1 MPDEK
6 LTKNQRREA
15 AREVA
20 RIEREKQKKRE
31 TRNRILFRGGSTLA
45 ILAILAIVAIVI
57 YSSTRPAGPG
67 PANMA
72 SDGIVL
78 TGSADGIEVASTDGI
93 PEGGTPTAT
102 DTASLDRDVNI
113 ELYID
118 YLCPFC
124 NQFETANGEQIT
136 QWVES
141 GIASV
146 EIHPIAILDSKSA
159 GTRYSSRAAN
169 AAACVAVYDPTKFLD
184 VNAAFYA
191 ADGVEE
197 GTANLTNAQIID
209 VMRGA
214 GVADDKVDTCVNSET
229 YKGWV
234 TSATQRA
241 VGNTDLQDENGSF
254 GTPRI
259 IVNGA
264 FYTGALDDAQAFSAF
279 VQQAAAAGTSDSGT
293 DDSATPSPSP
303 TPTAPTP

>member
-15 AREVA
+15 AREAA

-31 TRNRILFRGGSTLA
+31 TRNRILIRGGSTFA
-45 ILAILAIVAIVI
+45 IVAILAIVAVVI
-57 YSSTRPAGPG
+57 YTSTRPAGPG

-93 PEGGTPTAT
+93 PEGGTPTPT

-124 NQFETANGEQIT
+124 NQFETTNGEQIT

-146 EIHPIAILDSKSA
+146 EVHPIAILDNQSA

-169 AAACVAVYDPTKFLD
+169 AAACVAVYDPTRFLD

-197 GTANLTNAQIID
+197 GTSNLTNAQIID
-209 VMRGA
+209 VIRGA
-214 GVADDKVDTCVNSET
+214 GVADDKVDSCVNGET

-234 TSATQRA
+234 TAATARA
-241 VGNTDLQDENGSF
+241 SSNEDLKDEQGRF

-264 FYTGALDDAQAFSAF
+264 FYTGALDDAQEFSSF
-279 VQQAAAAGTSDSGT
+279 VQQAAAAGASDSGT
-293 DDSATPSPSP
+293 DSDGSATPTP
-303 TPTAPTP
+303 TPTAATP

>member
-15 AREVA
+15 AREMA
-20 RIEREKQKKRE
+20 RLEREKQKKRD
-31 TRNRILFRGGSTLA
+31 TRNRILIRGGSSLAIIA
-45 ILAILAIVAIVI
+45 ILAVVGLVI
-57 YSSTRPAGPG
+57 YNSTRPVGPG

-78 TGSADGIEVASTDGI
+78 TGGTDGIQVAKTAGI

-102 DTASLDRDVNI
+102 DTASLDRDVDI
-113 ELYID
+113 EIYID

-124 NQFETANGEQIT
+124 NQFETTNGEQIT
-136 QWVES
+136 QWVDS
-141 GIASV
+141 GIASIEV
-146 EIHPIAILDSKSA
+146 HPIAILDGQSA

-197 GTANLTNAQIID
+197 GTANLTNAEIID
-209 VMRGA
+209 VIRGA
-214 GVADDKVDTCVNSET
+214 GVADDKVDACVNAET

-234 TSATQRA
+234 TAATARA
-241 VGNTDLQDENGSF
+241 TSDPDLKDENGSF
-254 GTPRI
+254 GTPRV
-259 IVNGA
+259 IVNGS
-264 FYTGALDDAQAFSAF
+264 FYTGALDDAQAFSSF
-279 VQQAAAAGTSDSGT
+279 VAQTAAASTGDSGT
-293 DDSATPSPSP
+293 DGSATPTP
-303 TPTAPTP
+303 TPSATTTP